1 VTKVPL
7 RRDGAHK
14 PDTVVEV
21 ELERLPQ
28 MPIAPLR
35 DRYRD
40 LFKAEPPKAFGPDL
54 LRRSIAY
61 RIQENA
67 YGGLARTTRR
77 LLDQLVKAMAAKPNG
92 RIELPRRIKVG
103 AVLVREWKGTS
114 HRVTVMADG
123 FAYQG
128 TTCASLSEIA
138 CLITG
143 TKWSGP
149 KFFGLRPS
157 SKADPTLGESN
168 GSVSDAPKR
177 GRGRPW
183 KVAADAPQTD
193 AGVAL

>member
-28 MPIAPLR
+28 MPIAQLR

-40 LFKAEPPKAFGPDL
+40 LFKAEPPKVFGPDL

-61 RIQENA
+61 RIQEKA
-67 YGGLARTTRR
+67 YGGLARPTRR
-77 LLDQLVKAMAAKPNG
+77 LLDHLIKAMAAKPNG
-92 RIELPRRIKVG
+92 RIELPRRIKTG
-103 AVLVREWKGTS
+103 AVLAREWKGTS
-114 HRVTVMADG
+114 HRVTVAPDG

-128 TTCASLSEIA
+128 TTYASLSEIA

-143 TKWSGP
+143 TKWNGP

-157 SKADPTLGESN
+157 SKADPTPGRSDGT
-168 GSVSDAPKR
+168 GSTAPRR
-177 GRGRPW
+177 GRGRLR
-183 KVAADAPQTD
+183 KLTVDASQTD
-193 AGVAL
+193 AGAAP